1 MGYYNKLLKSMLW
14 SHSRNIEVY
23 VMPKTIQMTIPLY
36 GEGTTKKVL
45 SSYIQNNTLH
55 LELERIVED
64 ATHHTPKI
72 GQHDLEYDENRFK
85 DGVIR

>member
-1 MGYYNKLLKSMLW
+1 
-14 SHSRNIEVY
+14 
-23 VMPKTIQMTIPLY
+23 MPKTIQMTIPLY